1 METTITTARGAVAL
15 RPSRREDAPA
25 YRDLRLDALQ
35 HYPAAFG
42 ADYASS
48 AARPLT
54 FWEER
59 MAQGALGE
67 QGVTMLALADDMLI
81 GMASLV
87 RNTLAKTQHS
97 AAIFGVYV
105 HPAWR
110 RAGVAD
116 ALLSAC
122 LAHGRALGL
131 RIVRLGVVT
140 SNTSAIRLYLH
151 HGFSV
156 YGVERA
162 ALFVEGVYHDELL
175 MACSLGD

>member
-1 METTITTARGAVAL
+1 METTLTTERGLVTL
-15 RPSRREDAPA
+15 RPARREDATA
-25 YRDLRLDALQ
+25 YRDLRLDALLRC
-35 HYPAAFG
+35 PAAFG

-59 MAQGALGE
+59 MAQGALSE
-67 QGVTMLALADDMLI
+67 QGVTALALANDLLI
-81 GMASLV
+81 GMTSLV

-105 HPAWR
+105 RPEWR
-110 RAGVAD
+110 GAGVAD
-116 ALLSAC
+116 ALLAAC

-140 SNTSAIRLYLH
+140 TNTSAIRLYLRH
-151 HGFSV
+151 SFAV
-156 YGVERA
+156 YGVEHA
-162 ALFVEGVYHDELL
+162 SLLVDGVYHDVLL
-175 MACSLGD
+175 MACSLRG